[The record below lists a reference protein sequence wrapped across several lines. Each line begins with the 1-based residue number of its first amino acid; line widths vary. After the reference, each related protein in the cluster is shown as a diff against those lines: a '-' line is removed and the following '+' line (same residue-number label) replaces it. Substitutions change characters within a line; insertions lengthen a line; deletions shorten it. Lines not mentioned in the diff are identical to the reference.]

1 MLSASGRDVADAIA
15 RTFRNREQCTIT
27 GLIPFTAMARFTAS
41 NVCVEPTEM
50 PCTLARRANISPEL
64 SLVVGDLC

>member
-1 MLSASGRDVADAIA
+1 MQPQPGTVHDHRLDPIYA
-15 RTFRNREQCTIT
+15 TTW
-27 GLIPFTAMARFTAS
+27 FTAS

-64 SLVVGDLC
+64 SLVARDLC